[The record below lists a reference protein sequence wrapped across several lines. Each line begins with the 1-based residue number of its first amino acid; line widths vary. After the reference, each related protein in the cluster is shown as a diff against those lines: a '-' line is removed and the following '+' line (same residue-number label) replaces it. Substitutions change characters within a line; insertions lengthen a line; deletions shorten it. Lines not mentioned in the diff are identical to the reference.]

1 VFKSDKVVNVF
12 VKCLID
18 LKSLAPHRISM
29 FFCVELLEGFF
40 FKFSCITI
48 FSVGWKSQVLGR
60 LYLLKWEAGVP

>member
-1 VFKSDKVVNVF
+1 MFKSDKVVNVF

-18 LKSLAPHRISM
+18 LKPLAPHRISM
-29 FFCVELLEGFF
+29 FFCVELLEFF
-40 FKFSCITI
+40 LKNFSCITI